1 MSKCFVNFSLI
12 NMERTAS
19 VYRSGCSAF
28 PVSSG
33 GGDTA
38 RTGRISE
45 KSELTFLYLH
55 VFGTQTGTVLLYN
68 GT

>member
-1 MSKCFVNFSLI
+1 MCTGQDAVFH
-12 NMERTAS
+12 E
-19 VYRSGCSAF
+19 
-28 PVSSG
+28 SSG

-45 KSELTFLYLH
+45 KSEKLLSTFMCSVH
-55 VFGTQTGTVLLYN
+55 KQKTGTVLLYN